1 MTDGCKNKSTR
12 NVSQDFI
19 KVSKDSIPEILNSI
33 CNGRNYEIID
43 LYPET
48 DTIPENDFLILDDSL
63 KARGFVLKDWG
74 RGNFMEGPRIV
85 SLTLESKTCKCRV
98 DKLYYSH
105 IAKTKKFRVT
115 ERITCTS
122 KLTSNE

>member
-63 KARGFVLKDWG
+63 KARGFVLATV
-74 RGNFMEGPRIV
+74 RH
-85 SLTLESKTCKCRV
+85 
-98 DKLYYSH
+98 Y
-105 IAKTKKFRVT
+105 
-115 ERITCTS
+115 
-122 KLTSNE
+122 